1 MSQPDNLDF
10 GPPPVFSS
18 ILEYNCQVI
27 LAMKTLMC
35 LQDLVESSKCCSRF
49 VPLYHR
55 EDRCNLKLSGRILQ
69 LFKFREEKKKKLGHS
84 IPVKT
89 PQSAAP
95 PPGLSLTSS
104 ISLHEKSLTA
114 PQKALCI

>member
-1 MSQPDNLDF
+1 MPMLPKGKVIEEQKEGNLRSTDMSQPDNLDF

-69 LFKFREEKKKKLGHS
+69 LFKFREEVIAIYPRQKRYS
-84 IPVKT
+84 PVN
-89 PQSAAP
+89 
-95 PPGLSLTSS
+95 
-104 ISLHEKSLTA
+104 
-114 PQKALCI
+114 